1 MIYYYGGTFDPI
13 TRAHVDII
21 KNINKHLTADDEFY
35 VGIVNNDEKLY
46 NISYKLREEITKETI
61 NSVFN
66 KNNIKYV
73 KQYTRTY
80 AFLKEQFKDK
90 PVTIIVGQDEWESLV
105 DNKWIE
111 SKALLNN
118 YNFILVKRKNIKNYE
133 EIDIQTLKKYK
144 NRISNIITIDNSN
157 NISSTAIRDIFY
169 RNPMTIYADVK
180 FGIHKMTFELIKENK
195 LYKHNNLNYKAEEE
209 AFIKQYKIDKQKNG
223 WPEPSVTVDIL
234 AYNGNQ
240 VLLIRRGNF
249 PYKWHF
255 CLPGGFFDLSDED
268 LNHTAARE
276 FREETTIDIAPEKFK
291 QIKTY
296 SHIFDPR
303 LRIIDVAF
311 AVRVNAKDMKKAI
324 GSDDAIEAKWFDIND
339 LPPLGFHHRQIIDDW
354 LFPNSNN

>member
-1 MIYYYGGTFDPI
+1 MASRERWPRTPEES
-13 TRAHVDII
+13 
-21 KNINKHLTADDEFY
+21 HLRWHHR
-35 VGIVNNDEKLY
+35 G
-46 NISYKLREEITKETI
+46 
-61 NSVFN
+61 
-66 KNNIKYV
+66 
-73 KQYTRTY
+73 
-80 AFLKEQFKDK
+80 KD
-90 PVTIIVGQDEWESLV
+90 
-105 DNKWIE
+105 
-111 SKALLNN
+111 
-118 YNFILVKRKNIKNYE
+118 
-133 EIDIQTLKKYK
+133 
-144 NRISNIITIDNSN
+144 
-157 NISSTAIRDIFY
+157 
-169 RNPMTIYADVK
+169 
-180 FGIHKMTFELIKENK
+180 NK
-195 LYKHNNLNYKAEEE
+195 LYKQNNLNYKAEEE